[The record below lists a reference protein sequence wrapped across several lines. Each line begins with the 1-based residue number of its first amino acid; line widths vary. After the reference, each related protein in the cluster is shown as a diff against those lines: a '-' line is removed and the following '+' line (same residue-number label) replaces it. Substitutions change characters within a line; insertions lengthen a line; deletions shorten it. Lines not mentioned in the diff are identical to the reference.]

1 MPDLNSI
8 VARQR
13 KYFDSGSTRDISFRR
28 QRLLELKAAVAAREE
43 EILAALKVDLRKSA
57 YEGYASEVGIVLNE
71 IRFTLKHLRSW
82 TRPRKVR
89 TPLICFPSASAVYSE
104 PYGVVLIISPWN
116 YPFQLTLAPLVAT
129 MAAGN
134 CCVLKPSE
142 FAPHTAAI
150 IFEMIAD
157 TFAEEYITAVE
168 GDAEVSQALLDQRF
182 DYIFFTGSTAV
193 GRKVM
198 TAAARHL
205 TPVTLELG
213 GKSPCI
219 VDRDVEPGTTA
230 RRIVAG
236 KHLNAGQTCIAPDY
250 LLVDSRIKPVLVEHI
265 KQQIV
270 EFFGQ
275 NPQKSRD
282 YPRII
287 NRRHFDRLKALLKDS
302 HIICGGNSD
311 AQDLY
316 ISPTLV
322 DNVSWE
328 DPVMQTEIFGPI
340 LPIIAYESLS
350 DVITRINSR
359 PSPLALYLFSNN
371 DQVQKRIINEVS
383 FGGGCI
389 NDTLL
394 QYVSPYLPFG
404 GVGDS
409 GIGSYHGQAGI
420 DTFSHKKSVLKRKL
434 RFDFPIRYPP
444 YGSLKLLKKILR

>member
-8 VARQR
+8 VANQR
-13 KYFDSGSTRDISFRR
+13 KYFDSGSTRDVSFRR
-28 QRLLELKAAVAAREE
+28 QRLLELKAAVAAHEDK
-43 EILAALKVDLRKSA
+43 ILAALKVDLRKSA
-57 YEGYASEVGIVLNE
+57 YEGYASEIGIVLKD

-82 TRPRKVR
+82 TRPRRVR

-104 PYGVVLIISPWN
+104 PYGVALIISPWN
-116 YPFQLTLAPLVAT
+116 YPFQLTLAPLVAA

-134 CCVLKPSE
+134 CCILKPSE
-142 FAPHTAAI
+142 FAPDTAAVI
-150 IFEMIAD
+150 SEMITD
-157 TFAEEYITAVE
+157 TFAEEYINAVE
-168 GDAEVSQALLDQRF
+168 GDAEISQALLNQKF
-182 DYIFFTGSTAV
+182 DYV

-219 VDRDVEPGTTA
+219 VDRDVELGTTA

-236 KHLNAGQTCIAPDY
+236 KYLNAGQTCIAPDY
-250 LLVDSRIKPVLVEHI
+250 LLVHNRIKPVLVAHI

-275 NPQKSRD
+275 NPRKSRD

-287 NRRHFDRLKALLKDS
+287 NRRHFDRLQALLKDN
-302 HIICGGNSD
+302 HIIFGGNAD

-316 ISPTLV
+316 VSPTLV

-328 DPVMQTEIFGPI
+328 DPIMQTEIFGPI

-350 DVITRINSR
+350 DIITRINAL

-371 DQVQKRIINEVS
+371 DQVQKRIINAVA

-409 GIGSYHGQAGI
+409 GLGSYHGKAGF
-420 DTFSHKKSVLKRKL
+420 DTFSHKKSVLKRQL

-444 YGSLKLLKKILR
+444 YGSLKWLKKILRLA

>member
-1 MPDLNSI
+1 MPDLSSI
-8 VARQR
+8 VAHQRQ
-13 KYFDSGSTRDISFRR
+13 YYDSGSTRDISFRR
-28 QRLLELKAAVAAREE
+28 QRLLELKAAVAVREDK
-43 EILAALKVDLRKSA
+43 ILAALKADLGKSA
-57 YEGYASEVGIVLNE
+57 YEGYASEIGIVLKD
-71 IRFTLKHLRSW
+71 IRFTLKYLRSW
-82 TRPRKVR
+82 TNPRKVR
-89 TPLICFPSASAVYSE
+89 TPLICFPSTSVVYAE

-116 YPFQLTLAPLVAT
+116 YPFQLSLAPLVAA

-134 CCVLKPSE
+134 GCVLKPSE
-142 FAPHTAAI
+142 FAPETAAVI
-150 IFEMIAD
+150 SEMIAE

-168 GDAEVSQALLDQRF
+168 GDAETSQALLDQKF

-198 TAAARHL
+198 AAAAGHL

-219 VDRDVEPGTTA
+219 VDRDVEPQTTA

-236 KHLNAGQTCIAPDY
+236 KYLNAGQTCIAPDY
-250 LLVDSRIKPVLVEHI
+250 LLVHSRIKPVLVAHLQ
-265 KQQIV
+265 QQIV

-275 NPQKSRD
+275 NPQKSKD

-287 NRRHFDRLKALLKDS
+287 NRRHFDRLQGLLKDS
-302 HIICGGNSD
+302 HIVFGGNAD

-322 DNVSWE
+322 ENVSWE
-328 DPVMQTEIFGPI
+328 DPVMQAEIFGPI
-340 LPIIAYESLS
+340 LPIIGYESLS
-350 DVITRINSR
+350 DVIARINSL
-359 PSPLALYLFSNN
+359 PSPLALYLFSNK
-371 DQVQKRIINEVS
+371 DQVQKRIFNAVP

-409 GIGSYHGQAGI
+409 GIGSYHGQAGFE
-420 DTFSHKKSVLKRKL
+420 TFSHKKSVLKRKL